1 MEKWCKIIKGAGKNT
16 SFFIYKKTLKLLI
29 FYNLSK
35 KEKNNLKQLVTPIYI
50 GENKLATG
58 IEIEAKSVEEERVSF
73 NKFIYN
79 VQDYFEKESL
89 NSSKGELYIV
99 KNKYEN
105 DNEYH
110 RYKVAQYKDN
120 LECKY
125 IAFEK
130 DLPENVRLGDVV
142 RKIDGKYIYD
152 RQATQ
157 YVNNYIN
164 KIKRDIINNREE

>member
-1 MEKWCKIIKGAGKNT
+1 MRLDLNRMAEKIEQNEFVKNFIKELGNALENLNNKNRVG
-16 SFFIYKKTLKLLI
+16 LKA
-29 FYNLSK
+29 
-35 KEKNNLKQLVTPIYI
+35 EKMDNV
-50 GENKLATG
+50 KLTA
-58 IEIEAKSVEEERVSF
+58 EEELEFDRKEFSF
-73 NKFIYN
+73 L
-79 VQDYFEKESL
+79 QDYFEKEL
-89 NSSKGELYIV
+89 LKSSKGEIYIV
-99 KNKYEN
+99 TNKYEN

-110 RYKVAQYKDN
+110 RYKVAQYKNN

-130 DLPENVRLGDVV
+130 DLPENVQLGDVV

-164 KIKRDIINNREE
+164 KIKRDIINNRDEET